1 MGGCSA
7 RAAAFLVMP
16 HQGEDHVF
24 PLLVVFR
31 LDHILAY
38 FRKERLGLKRNAE
51 QGRGAAPQD
60 QVHGPCRAYRNSNGL
75 ARAVSRST
83 PGRRAG
89 SVSMQGADLG
99 LPLFAY
105 RVGGESALAQGYV
118 IDVEWSPVPD
128 KRLPMR
134 CA

>member
-31 LDHILAY
+31 LDHILAD

-60 QVHGPCRAYRNSNGL
+60 QVHGLVERIEIVTAWRGQQVEVLLDEEPDQFR
-75 ARAVSRST
+75 
-83 PGRRAG
+83 
-89 SVSMQGADLG
+89 MQGADLG

-118 IDVEWSPVPD
+118 IDVEWPPVPD